1 MPSEFQLLNLKIRA
15 FVINLNNNNTVADE
29 HCEQLLIVLKLF
41 ISNNHVWIK
50 HITGTKF
57 LYLSTK
63 G

>member
-41 ISNNHVWIK
+41 ISNNHV
-50 HITGTKF
+50 
-57 LYLSTK
+57 
-63 G
+63 